1 MSKARAPDAKGESV
15 MIRYRSSAARSAA
28 AAVGV
33 ALLAFCIATRA
44 TAALGGTEATVQVD
58 QTRMHAT
65 LRTTVT
71 PRFTVHELESPAHTT
86 VREYA
91 APSGIVF
98 GVAWQ
103 GRAHPDL
110 RQLLGPYF
118 PQYADALAKRRTRRS
133 PVTVTLPGLVVR
145 VGGHM
150 RAFTGK
156 AWLPAELPAGVVPGD
171 IR

>member
-1 MSKARAPDAKGESV
+1 MSKVARAIAKGDNV

-28 AAVGV
+28 AAASV
-33 ALLAFCIATRA
+33 ALFTFGIAPHA
-44 TAALGGTEATVQVD
+44 VAALGGTDATVMAD
-58 QTRMHAT
+58 QSRMHAT
-65 LRTTVT
+65 LRTTAT
-71 PRFTVHELESPAHTT
+71 PRFTVHELESPARTT

-91 APSGIVF
+91 APSGTVF

-103 GRAHPDL
+103 GRAQPDL

-118 PQYADALAKRRTRRS
+118 QQYADALAKRRARRS
-133 PVTVTLPGLVVR
+133 PVIVSLPGLVVR
-145 VGGHM
+145 AGGHM

-171 IR
+171 LR